1 MVVPKKG
8 DSYIGGVSLN
18 MVGGH
23 GGAKTFFL
31 VEDDGIY
38 K

>member
-8 DSYIGGVSLN
+8 DSYIGGVIEH
-18 MVGGH
+18 GWGH
-23 GGAKTFFL
+23 DGAKTFFV